1 MRFSLSPGKRLRYFR
16 ILRSMTQK
24 QLGMAIGFSEQTA
37 DVRIAQYEL
46 GARTPKEQ
54 TVTALAKVLAVSPN
68 ALSIPQIE
76 SEGAF
81 MHLLF
86 ALEDSYG
93 VTLECASDTG
103 LEKAFS
109 QWRQMTAKQRNGDIT
124 KEEYDEWRFLFG
136 G

>member
-16 ILRSMTQK
+16 TLRDMTQK

-37 DVRIAQYEL
+37 DVRIAQYES
-46 GARTPKEQ
+46 GVRTPKEQ
-54 TVTALAKVLAVSPN
+54 TVIALAKALAVSPY

-76 SEGAF
+76 SEVALL
-81 MHLLF
+81 HLLF
-86 ALEDSYG
+86 ALEDSYDCTSNTELG
-93 VTLECASDTG
+93 KE
-103 LEKAFS
+103 FS
-109 QWRQMTAKQRNGDIT
+109 EWRQMAEKLKNGDIT